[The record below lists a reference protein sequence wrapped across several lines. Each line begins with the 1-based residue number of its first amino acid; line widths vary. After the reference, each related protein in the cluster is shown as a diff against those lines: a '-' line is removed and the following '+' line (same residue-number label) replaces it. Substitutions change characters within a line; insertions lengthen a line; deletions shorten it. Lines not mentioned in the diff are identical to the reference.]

1 MDIKPCHEQIAQ
13 CPRGK
18 LSYGFPISYEWF
30 DQLYETMKKKGE
42 VEDYPNEFLSTTSA
56 IASLCQSIYPDWPH
70 IKVVSVLC
78 GTYGDY
84 ASCLLIRV
92 GAAGWKPRNEVINKM
107 ANEVRKFGLVEK
119 PGWFPTL
126 DLKGAFTTCEHDC
139 EGPLLT
145 CFQVVLAREMAGV
158 G

>member
-18 LSYGFPISYEWF
+18 LSYGFSISYEWF
-30 DQLYETMKKKGE
+30 DELYETMKKKGE

-56 IASLCQSIYPDWPH
+56 IAILCQSIYPDWPH

-92 GAAGWKPRNEVINKM
+92 GAAGWKPRNEVVNKM
-107 ANEVRKFGLVEK
+107 ANEIRKFGLVEK